1 MEYLRLKKHLKKSF
15 VGFKNIKL
23 GLLGDTA
30 TQFLAVALRGYGY
43 EAKCD
48 LEIFEADYNQIEQQ
62 VFNEASELYSYTPDI
77 VVIFQSTQKMLRLF
91 YELESPAE
99 KLQFASTQL
108 QKLEDLTEAINTN
121 ASGCKIIC
129 LNFPEID
136 DSVFGNYSN
145 KTPTSFTYQLR
156 KINYELMNLSQKVT
170 NLFICDFSQ
179 IQNEYG
185 RQTTFDPRLYIDA
198 DMVLSLD
205 SLPVLAKSVFDITQ
219 SLSGVFKKC
228 LILDLDNTLWGG
240 IIGDDGIEN
249 IEIGHLGQGKAFSE
263 LQQWVKQLKERGI
276 LLAVCSKNDE
286 AIAKEPFLKH
296 PDMEL
301 SLDDISI
308 FVANWDS
315 KVDNIQYIQKFLN
328 IGFDSMV
335 FLDDNAFERNLISTH
350 LPEIFV
356 PELPVDP
363 AEYLAYL
370 RTLNLFETSSF
381 TEGDQERTQQFQDE
395 AERVIIQKTFTSE
408 DDFLESLVMECVVK
422 SFNDFNIPRVAQLTQ
437 RSNQFNLRTMRYS
450 EADLRRF
457 VATDS
462 YTTLSF
468 SLKDKYGD
476 HGLISLVILCWN
488 EDSVFIDTWIMS
500 CRVLRRGVEHLVL
513 NAIVDAAK
521 QKDILRVVGEYIP
534 TPKNALVHDHYCNL
548 GFKNIGQ
555 EKWQL
560 DIEDHLAKPHFIDI
574 KG

>member
-1 MEYLRLKKHLKKSF
+1 MQYLQLKKNLKKSF
-15 VGFKNIKL
+15 AGFKNIKL

-30 TQFLAVALRGYGY
+30 TQFLAVALRGYGQPAEY
-43 EAKCD
+43 D

-62 VFNEASELYSYTPDI
+62 VFNRESELYVFTPDI
-77 VVIFQSTQKMLRLF
+77 VIIFQSTQKMLKLF
-91 YELESPAE
+91 YESESSAD
-99 KLQFASTQL
+99 KLQFARTQL
-108 QKLEDLTEAINTN
+108 QKLENLTKAININ
-121 ASGCKIIC
+121 APGCKIIC

-136 DSVFGNYSN
+136 DSVFGNYAN
-145 KTPTSFTYQLR
+145 KTAISFTYQLR
-156 KINYELMNLSQKVT
+156 KINYGYMNISQKIT

-179 IQNEYG
+179 LQNQYG
-185 RQTTFDPRLYIDA
+185 RQTTFDSRLYIDA

-205 SLPVLAKSVFDITQ
+205 FLPVLAKSLLDIIQ

-263 LQQWVKQLKERGI
+263 LQQWVRQLKQRGI

-315 KVDNIQYIQKFLN
+315 KVDNILYIKKFLN
-328 IGFDSMV
+328 IGYDSMA
-335 FLDDNAFERNLISTH
+335 FLDDNAFERNLIRTH

-363 AEYLAYL
+363 VEYLTYL

-381 TEGDQERTQQFQDE
+381 IEGDQERTQQLQDE

-408 DDFLESLVMECVVK
+408 DDFLESLEMQCVIK
-422 SFNDFNIPRVAQLTQ
+422 NFDDFNIPRVAQLTQ

-450 EADLRRF
+450 EADLKRF
-457 VATDS
+457 VATES
-462 YTTLSF
+462 YTNLSF
-468 SLKDKYGD
+468 SLKDKYGE
-476 HGLISLVILCWN
+476 HGLISLVVLCSN
-488 EDSVFIDTWIMS
+488 RDSVFIDTWIMS
-500 CRVLRRGVEHLVL
+500 CRVLRRGVEKLVL
-513 NAIVDAAK
+513 NTIVDMAK
-521 QKDILRVVGEYIP
+521 EKNISRIIGEYIP
-534 TPKNALVHDHYCNL
+534 TPKNELVREHYRSL
-548 GFKNIGQ
+548 GFTNIGQ
-555 EKWQL
+555 NKWAL
-560 DIEDHLAKPHFIDI
+560 DVEDYLNKEYFI
-574 KG
+574 KVTG

>member
-1 MEYLRLKKHLKKSF
+1 MEYLRLKKNLKKSF

-62 VFNEASELYSYTPDI
+62 VFNKASELYSFTPDI
-77 VVIFQSTQKMLRLF
+77 VVIFQSTQKMLRMF
-91 YELESPAE
+91 CELESPAG

-108 QKLEDLTEAINTN
+108 QKLEDLTEALNTN
-121 ASGCKIIC
+121 TSGCKIIC

-136 DSVFGNYSN
+136 DAVFGNYSN

-156 KINYELMNLSQKVT
+156 KINYELMNLSQKIT

-263 LQQWVKQLKERGI
+263 LQQWVKQLKGRGI

-286 AIAKEPFLKH
+286 AIAKEPFMKH

-335 FLDDNAFERNLISTH
+335 FLDDNTFERNLIRTH

-363 AEYLAYL
+363 VEYLTYL

-381 TEGDQERTQQFQDE
+381 TEGDQERTQQLQDE

-408 DDFLESLVMECVVK
+408 DDFLESLAMECVIK
-422 SFNDFNIPRVAQLTQ
+422 SFDDFTIPRVAQLTQ

-457 VATDS
+457 LATDS

-476 HGLISLVILCWN
+476 QGLISLVILCWN
-488 EDSVFIDTWIMS
+488 EGSVFIDTWIMS

-513 NAIVDAAK
+513 NAIIDVAK

-574 KG
+574 KR